1 MKTDTL
7 YIKKLLEL
15 LKKENTLEFKIR
27 GNIITVVCETFTQ
40 DNGISSQI
48 NISLNEDFLFAFDK
62 NGELLVKSDD
72 RYTDSLAYEV
82 LKEIISRTDILNEKF
97 KKRVDNNIEVL
108 SEFVA
113 DKDEYVGY
121 GFNHD

>member
-1 MKTDTL
+1 M
-7 YIKKLLEL
+7 

-48 NISLNEDFLFAFDK
+48 NISLNEEFLFAFDK
-62 NGELLVKSDD
+62 NGKLLAKSDD

-82 LKEIISRTDILNEKF
+82 INEIISRTDILNEKF
-97 KKRVDNNIEVL
+97 KRRVNNNIEVL

>member
-1 MKTDTL
+1 MEKDTL
-7 YIKKLLEL
+7 FMKEL
-15 LKKENTLEFKIR
+15 IRLVKKEGRIAFDINGNRISVTHETLSPKT
-27 GNIITVVCETFTQ
+27 GA
-40 DNGISSQI
+40 SLQI
-48 NISLNEDFLFAFDK
+48 NVSLKNEFLFAFDK

-82 LKEIISRTDILNEKF
+82 LKEIISRIDILNEKF
-97 KKRVDNNIEVL
+97 KRRVNNNIEVL

>member
-1 MKTDTL
+1 MKKNTL
-7 YIKKLLEL
+7 RIKELFELLE
-15 LKKENTLEFKIR
+15 KENTLEFKIR
-27 GNIITVVCETFTQ
+27 GNTITVICETFTQ

-48 NISLNEDFLFAFDK
+48 NISLNEEFLFAFDK
-62 NGELLVKSDD
+62 KGKLLVKSND

-82 LKEIISRTDILNEKF
+82 LKEIISRIDMLNKKF
-97 KKRVDNNIEVL
+97 KRRVDNNIEVL